1 MMTLST
7 ASIDQSVVLP
17 IRGMTCTG
25 CAANVALAL
34 RDLPGVADVTVDL
47 PAKKATVIYNPALAG
62 AAQMAAAVAQAGYS
76 VADGSEII
84 PQKSATTAQ
93 TSSWRKPL
101 LFGLVGMAGLMLLY
115 LGLVSL
121 AEGLNHAVGLLLED
135 AWIVG
140 PIMLGF
146 GVQLGLYGYLRSIQA
161 AIRGAGAMA
170 GAGGGTSTV
179 AMAACCAHH
188 LTDVMPLL
196 GLSAGAAFLAEYRIP
211 FMVFGLITNLIGIVV
226 MAVLIVRARR
236 HITECSLTG
245 PPASVSCH

>member
-1 MMTLST
+1 
-7 ASIDQSVVLP
+7 
-17 IRGMTCTG
+17 MTCLG
-25 CAANVALAL
+25 CAASVELAL
-34 RDLPGVADVTVDL
+34 RDLPGVEDVTVDL
-47 PAKKATVIYNPALAG
+47 PAKHATVSFNPALTDPAR
-62 AAQMAAAVAQAGYS
+62 MAAAVVEAGYG
-76 VADGSEII
+76 VADSLAAPAE
-84 PQKSATTAQ
+84 KSDDTGDNQ
-93 TSSWRKPL
+93 PSPWRKPL

-121 AEGLNHAVGLLLED
+121 AEGWTHAVELLLED

-146 GVQLGLYGYLRSIQA
+146 GVQMGLYGYLRGIQA

-188 LTDVMPLL
+188 VADVMPLL

-211 FMVFGLITNLIGIVV
+211 FMVFGLMTNLIGIAV
-226 MAVLIVRARR
+226 MTVLIVRAKR
-236 HITECSLTG
+236 HINECALAG
-245 PPASVSCH
+245 QPVAASCH

>member
-1 MMTLST
+1 MTGST
-7 ASIDQSVVLP
+7 TLTYQSVTLP
-17 IRGMTCTG
+17 IQGMTCRG
-25 CAANVALAL
+25 CAANVELAL
-34 RDLPGVADVTVDL
+34 RGLPGVESVAVDL
-47 PAKKATVIYNPALAG
+47 PAKLATVRFDPALTEPAH
-62 AAQMAAAVAQAGYS
+62 MAAAVAVAGYS
-76 VADGSEII
+76 VTDA
-84 PQKSATTAQ
+84 SATPAEKAVAAKQ
-93 TSSWRKPL
+93 VSAWRNPL
-101 LFGLVGMAGLMLLY
+101 GFGLLGMAGLMLLY

-121 AEGLNHAVGLLLED
+121 AEGWAHAVELLLED

-146 GVQLGLYGYLRSIQA
+146 GVQMGLYGYLRGIQT

-196 GLSAGAAFLAEYRIP
+196 GLSAGAAFLAEYRTP
-211 FMVFGLITNLIGIVV
+211 FMVFGLLTNLIGIAV
-226 MAVLIVRARR
+226 MVVLIIRAKR

-245 PPASVSCH
+245 QRVAATCH